1 MNFQEAVSY
10 LTNLSKF
17 GINLGLSRME
27 YLLQQF
33 GNPEKKLKVIHV
45 AGTNG
50 KGSTVTMTANILKE
64 AGFRVGVYISP
75 HLYCFTERMTINGEP
90 IPQEKLAE
98 LTARVKPTLEALPHE
113 TDLDEATEFEVTT
126 LLAFLYFLEEKVDFV
141 ILEVGLGGRLDATNV
156 VNPLVSVVTNVDLD
170 HMDQLGNTLK
180 AIAGEK
186 AGIIKEN
193 SLVVTA
199 SYEPEVLE
207 VIKGVCAEKKA
218 RLWQVGKDI
227 LWEKGPCS
235 LFKQCFNLE
244 VAGKRYEDMETG
256 LLGEHQILNAAT
268 AFGVTE
274 ALKVRGIAID
284 EKAIR
289 QGLAKSK
296 WPGRLEIMQENP
308 LVIVDG
314 AHNEAGAKILRK
326 ALQEVFEYENL
337 ILVLAIFADKAVGD
351 VVKELVPLAN
361 KVIVARSHNPR
372 ALDPEALAEEAR
384 KYTGQVIVKDEIL
397 TGVQEA
403 LTLAGPQDMVCI
415 AGSLST
421 MSEARKYWEKQRG

>member
-1 MNFQEAVSY
+1 MNFQEAVNY
-10 LTNLSKF
+10 LTSLSKF

-33 GNPEKKLKVIHV
+33 GNPEENLKVIHV

-98 LTARVKPTLEALPHE
+98 LTARVKPTLERLPLE

-126 LLAFLYFLEEKVDFV
+126 LLAFLYFMEEKVDFV

-156 VNPLVSVVTNVDLD
+156 VRKPLVSVVTNVDLD
-170 HMDQLGNTLK
+170 HMDQLGNTLRE
-180 AIAGEK
+180 IAGEK

-199 SYEPEVLE
+199 SYEPEVLD
-207 VIKGVCAEKKA
+207 VIKEVCQEKKA

-244 VAGKRYEDMETG
+244 VAGKRYENMETG

-268 AFGVTE
+268 AFGVME
-274 ALKVRGIAID
+274 ALRERGFSID
-284 EKAIR
+284 ERAIR
-289 QGLAKSK
+289 AGLAKSK

-326 ALQEVFEYENL
+326 ALEEVFEYEK
-337 ILVLAIFADKAVGD
+337 LVLLLGIFADKAVGD
-351 VVKELVPLAN
+351 VVKELVPLASR
-361 KVIVARSHNPR
+361 VIVAKSHNPR
-372 ALDPEALAEEAR
+372 ALTPEELAEEV
-384 KYTGQVIVKDEIL
+384 KNYTDQVIVKEEIL
-397 TGVQEA
+397 AGVQAA
-403 LTLAGPQDMVCI
+403 LALAGPRDMVCI

-421 MSEARKYWEKQRG
+421 MSEARKFWEK

>member
-1 MNFQEAVSY
+1 MNFQEAVNY

-33 GNPEKKLKVIHV
+33 GNPEKNLKVIHV

-98 LTARVKPTLEALPHE
+98 LTARVKPTLERLPLE

-126 LLAFLYFLEEKVDFV
+126 LLAFLYFMEEKVDFA

-156 VNPLVSVVTNVDLD
+156 VNNPLVSVVTNVDLD
-170 HMDQLGNTLK
+170 HMDQLGNTLRQ
-180 AIAGEK
+180 IAGEK

-199 SYEPEVLE
+199 SYEPEVLDVIQE
-207 VIKGVCAEKKA
+207 VCQEKKA

-227 LWEKGPCS
+227 LWQKGPCS
-235 LFKQCFNLE
+235 LFKQCFSLE
-244 VAGKRYEDMETG
+244 VAGKHYENMETG

-268 AFGVTE
+268 AFGVME
-274 ALKVRGIAID
+274 ALRERGFSID
-284 EKAIR
+284 ENAIR
-289 QGLAKSK
+289 RGLAKSK

-326 ALQEVFEYENL
+326 ALEEVFEYENL
-337 ILVLAIFADKAVGD
+337 ILLLGIFADKAVGD
-351 VVKELVPLAN
+351 VVKELVPLAS
-361 KVIVARSHNPR
+361 KVIVAKSHNPR
-372 ALDPEALAEEAR
+372 ALPPEELAAEAK
-384 KYTGQVIVKDEIL
+384 KYTQQVIVEEEIL
-397 TGVQEA
+397 AGVQAA
-403 LTLAGPQDMVCI
+403 LALAGPRDMVCI

-421 MSEARKYWEKQRG
+421 MSEARKFWEK

>member
-1 MNFQEAVSY
+1 MNFQEAVNY
-10 LTNLSKF
+10 LTGLAKF

-27 YLLQQF
+27 YLLEQF
-33 GNPEKKLKVIHV
+33 NHPEKKLKVIHV

-98 LTARVKPTLEALPHE
+98 LTSRVKPILEKMPLE
-113 TDLDEATEFEVTT
+113 TDLGEGTEFEVTT
-126 LLAFLYFLEEKVDFV
+126 LLALIYFVEAKVDYA
-141 ILEVGLGGRLDATNV
+141 ILEVGLGGKLDATNV
-156 VNPLVSVVTNVDLD
+156 VNPLVSVITNVDLD
-170 HMDQLGNTLK
+170 HMDQLGNTLRE
-180 AIAGEK
+180 IAGEK

-193 SLVVTA
+193 GLVVTG
-199 SYEPEVLE
+199 SQEKEVLN
-207 VIKGVCAEKKA
+207 VIKEVCVQKKA

-227 LWEKGPCS
+227 LWEKGPCNILRQSFS
-235 LFKQCFNLE
+235 LK
-244 VAGKRYEDMETG
+244 VGDKRYEKMETG

-268 AFGVTE
+268 AFGVIE
-274 ALKVRGIAID
+274 ALKEREISVD
-284 EKAIR
+284 ERAIR

-314 AHNEAGAKILRK
+314 AHNEAGAKTLKK
-326 ALQEVFEYENL
+326 ALEEVFEYENL
-337 ILVLAIFADKAVGD
+337 VLLLGIFADKAIGD
-351 VVKELVPLAN
+351 VVRELVPLA
-361 KVIVARSHNPR
+361 KTVIVAKSHNPR
-372 ALDPEALAEEAR
+372 ALAPEELAKEVS
-384 KYTGQVIVKDEIL
+384 KYTEQVIVKDEIL
-397 TGVQEA
+397 DGVREA
-403 LTLAGPQDMVCI
+403 LALAGSKDLVCI

-421 MSEARKYWEKQRG
+421 MSEARKFWEK